1 MPAKFVQNDVPNP
14 VRYLLAE
21 KAASVSQIFKSITLM
36 DLQVSFISGNYY
48 AFGPQRA
55 IMRLVSH
62 YSNNTRCT
70 HGFSES
76 RQQYFFAV
84 NARL

>member
-1 MPAKFVQNDVPNP
+1 
-14 VRYLLAE
+14 
-21 KAASVSQIFKSITLM
+21 M

-55 IMRLVSH
+55 IMRLVTH